1 MQTRPE
7 VALATVYQLVWPYLD
22 ERQRRLLLAAGAR
35 GLGRGGIT
43 AIAKAT
49 GTSRQT
55 VHTALAELGDPGGVD
70 QLPAGRIRRPGG
82 GRKPLTRTDPGL
94 LAALDALVDPDTRGD
109 PESPLRWT
117 CKSTAQLARALT
129 AQGHPVSDDTV
140 GRLLKQQGYTLQRT
154 RKTVEGAQH
163 PDRDAQFGYLNEQA
177 KGHLGDGQPVV
188 SVDTK
193 KKELVGNYANGGAEW
208 QPSGQPVGVLVH
220 DFPDKQ
226 LGKAIPYGV
235 YDLGAN
241 TGWVSVGCDHDTA
254 SFAVASLRRWW
265 QTMGKALYP
274 AADRLLVCADAG
286 GSNGYRVRLWK
297 TELARFAAETGLQVT
312 VCHYP
317 PGTSKWNKIE
327 HRLFSAISV
336 NWRGRPLVSHEVVV
350 ELIAAT
356 TTRTGLTVHAELDP
370 GAYPLGVK
378 VSDQQLAAV
387 PLAPHDFHGEWNYTI
402 TPRADDCSNPT
413 TVPAW
418 S

>member
-1 MQTRPE
+1 MTTPS
-7 VALATVYQLVWPYLD
+7 
-22 ERQRRLLLAAGAR
+22 
-35 GLGRGGIT
+35 GG
-43 AIAKAT
+43 
-49 GTSRQT
+49 
-55 VHTALAELGDPGGVD
+55 
-70 QLPAGRIRRPGG
+70 
-82 GRKPLTRTDPGL
+82 
-94 LAALDALVDPDTRGD
+94 
-109 PESPLRWT
+109 
-117 CKSTAQLARALT
+117 
-129 AQGHPVSDDTV
+129 
-140 GRLLKQQGYTLQRT
+140 T

-163 PDRDAQFGYLNEQA
+163 PDRDAQFGYLNQQA
-177 KGHLGDGQPVV
+177 RSHLADGQPVV

-265 QTMGKALYP
+265 ETMGRVLYP

-297 TELARFAAETGLQVT
+297 TELAGFAAETGLAVT
-312 VCHYP
+312 VCHFP

-336 NWRGRPLVSHEVVV
+336 NWRGRPLVSHEVIV

-356 TTRTGLTVHAELDP
+356 TTRTGLTVHAELDR

-387 PLAPHDFHGEWNYTI
+387 PLARHDFHGEWNYTI
-402 TPRADDCSNPT
+402 TPRAGGCDNKT
-413 TVPAW
+413 T
-418 S
+418 